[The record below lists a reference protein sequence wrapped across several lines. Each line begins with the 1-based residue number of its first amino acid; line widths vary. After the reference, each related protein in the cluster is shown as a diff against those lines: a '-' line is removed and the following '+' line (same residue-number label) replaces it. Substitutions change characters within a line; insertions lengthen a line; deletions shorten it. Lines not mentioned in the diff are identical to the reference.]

1 VFSILTHIVHENST
15 GISVRKLH
23 NGKLNLQLSKL
34 NLQMQLQD
42 PISILDKHKN
52 AAVRVSFGLKTQIGF
67 RPVAIVLKNDFGHGL
82 IRARR

>member
-1 VFSILTHIVHENST
+1 
-15 GISVRKLH
+15 
-23 NGKLNLQLSKL
+23 
-34 NLQMQLQD
+34 MQLQD